1 MKFPIAWHKQ
11 NLANFRKSLLDK
23 EIQLARLK
31 LEVDGHRADVIFA
44 AQQIE
49 EAEKRGVT
57 EFDRDRFMVKRK
69 KTNG

>member
-11 NLANFRKSLLDK
+11 NLANSRKTLLDR

-31 LEVDGHRADVIFA
+31 LEVESHRAEVIFA

-69 KTNG
+69 KT